1 MHALAADSAIAQQAR
16 GLSAVWLP
24 NVANGYPRWYQDWR
38 GLRLEPCLDTT
49 PDDPCG
55 VIAGGLPNPEEPVV
69 FPTNFPDEFFYMRA
83 TARIDG
89 IGGGGFRA
97 DLGMALQGGF
107 GGPTRTA
114 VDGTGAQ
121 VVFAR
126 LRLKVTGVSSRA
138 RRTR

>member
-69 FPTNFPDEFFYMRA
+69 FPTNFPDEFFYMRD
-83 TARIDG
+83 RPDRWNWWWRLPSRSGDG
-89 IGGGGFRA
+89 PPGRFRRAHADGGGRHRRPGRVRSPPP
-97 DLGMALQGGF
+97 QGHRGLV
-107 GGPTRTA
+107 P
-114 VDGTGAQ
+114 GA
-121 VVFAR
+121 
-126 LRLKVTGVSSRA
+126 TY
-138 RRTR
+138 T